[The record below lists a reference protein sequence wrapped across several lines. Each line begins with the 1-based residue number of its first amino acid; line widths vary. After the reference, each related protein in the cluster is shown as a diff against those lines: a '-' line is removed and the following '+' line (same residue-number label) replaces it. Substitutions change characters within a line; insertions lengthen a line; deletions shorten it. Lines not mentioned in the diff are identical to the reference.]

1 MVKMNVPSLKN
12 KMNVVSKM
20 IFLYIVNRQN
30 ICSVGPTIIGDN
42 FIKKYIWYRPVFLN
56 VLAF

>member
-20 IFLYIVNRQN
+20 IFLYIVIKQTKY
-30 ICSVGPTIIGDN
+30 SVGPTIIGDN